1 MTPLE
6 AISDIWDKTQSF
18 YGIYFA
24 MPLTDAQIQEVSE
37 WAQDHYRMAFFTKT
51 NSTAAIALGNTLKVL
66 DQQHYC
72 LSYHEDI
79 HTSAAMMGMGLS
91 IQNFNIKDG
100 IKTTKF
106 KKLTS
111 VTPSDVG
118 QTLANDLDNAG
129 VNYYAAYG
137 NEDNPIIFVSQ
148 GYAGGKKFFDW
159 VVGLDWLRDAI
170 ETNAMNT
177 FLVTGK
183 VPQTEDGMSLL
194 KASVAR
200 GLDQGVNNGLLAAG
214 QWNGDA
220 LGSVETGDWLENGY
234 YIYADKI
241 ANQEQAERETRQA
254 PPIAVLAKGAG
265 ALHGADILITPEA

>member
-6 AISDIWDKTQSF
+6 AIQDIWDKTQSF

-24 MPLTDAQIQEVSE
+24 MPLTDAQIIEVSE
-37 WAQDHYRMAFFTKT
+37 WAQDHNRMFFATKT
-51 NSTAAIALGNTLKVL
+51 NSLQAVVLGNTLKVL

-72 LSYHEDI
+72 LSFHTDI

-91 IQNFNIKDG
+91 IQNFNIQNG
-100 IKTTKF
+100 IKTIKF
-106 KKLTS
+106 KKLTG

-118 QTLANDLDNAG
+118 QTLAAELDTAG
-129 VNYYAAYG
+129 VNYYASYG
-137 NEDNPIIFVSQ
+137 NEDNPITFVSQ

-170 ETNAMNT
+170 ESNVANT
-177 FLVTGK
+177 FLTIGK
-183 VPQTEDGMSLL
+183 VPQTEEGMSML

-200 GLDQGVNNGLLAAG
+200 ALNQGVNNGLIAPG
-214 QWNGDA
+214 QWNGEA
-220 LGSVETGDWLENGY
+220 LGSVEIGERLDTGY
-234 YIYADKI
+234 YIYSEKI
-241 ANQEQAERETRQA
+241 SNQEQAERETRQA